1 MTTESSIETNSD
13 LAAKNAETGQAVQ
26 TDNGDNQPS
35 VINQSEENPALS
47 PQARVDMEPGPSGLN
62 SK

>member
-1 MTTESSIETNSD
+1 MTTESRIETNSD
-13 LAAKNAETGQAVQ
+13 SAAKNAETGQAGK
-26 TDNGDNQPS
+26 TDDGD
-35 VINQSEENPALS
+35 QSEENPALS